1 MLITDIYI
9 DSVGVRL
16 GEPVDLADVVADGR
30 YAATEYTANGLTGA
44 VVSDE
49 FPPDLAIA
57 AARQALDRGATSPS
71 DVRLLLHAT
80 AYYQGQD
87 MWTPSAYI
95 QQHTIGGRAPSME
108 VDQKSNGGMAAL
120 ALAVTYLSAC
130 DGDDDGVMVTTGE
143 RFCLPG
149 WDRFKSEGGT
159 VMADGG
165 TAILLT
171 RRPSFARIVSVV
183 LTSDSTLEGMYRGRT
198 LRDAPASSEK
208 PLNMRSRKTDFMR
221 RRMNDLDDISRR
233 VAGGVGECMREAL
246 AEAKTEASDVRRF
259 VMPNIG
265 QTVYWWTLLKEMGVG
280 LDRTTWEYGRTISH
294 LGAGDQAAGLDHLL
308 LHDELEPGDR
318 VVLAGAGY
326 GFNWGCAVL
335 EIIAK
340 PGWSAS

>member
-1 MLITDIYI
+1 MLVNNIYI

-16 GEPVDLADVVADGR
+16 GDSIDLADAVADGR
-30 YAATEYTANGLTGA
+30 YASSEYTANGLLGA
-44 VVSDE
+44 AVSDE

-57 AARQALDRGATSPS
+57 AVHQAMERGTAAPS
-71 DVRLLLHAT
+71 DIRLLLHAT

-87 MWTPSAYI
+87 MWTPAAYV
-95 QQHTIGGRAPSME
+95 QQHTIGGRAPSIE
-108 VDQKSNGGMAAL
+108 VDQKSNGGLAAL

-130 DGDDDGVMVTTGE
+130 EGDDSAVMITTGE

-165 TAILLT
+165 TAIVLT
-171 RRPSFARIVSVV
+171 RRPSFARVLSVV
-183 LTSDSTLEGMYRGRT
+183 LTSDSSLEGMYRGRS
-198 LRDAPASSEK
+198 LRDAPASGDK

-221 RRMNDLDDISRR
+221 RRMSDLDDISQR

-246 AEAKTEASDVRRF
+246 AETKTEVDDVRRF

-265 QTVYWWTLLKEMGVG
+265 QTVYWWTLLKEMGVS

-294 LGAGDQAAGLDHLL
+294 LGAGDQVAGLDHLVAR
-308 LHDELEPGDR
+308 DELEPGDR

-335 EIIAK
+335 EIIEK
-340 PGWSAS
+340 PGWSTS